1 MKVETKVK
9 LKYETMK
16 KFRITSIA
24 LFFMTTMFYFGCEP
38 QADMPQPEVSI
49 LPERF
54 GVDIPNSLSSEYG
67 VSNGRTAAIDTLKG
81 NEIYSHLNLFISVG
95 EGAAEIVRDI
105 IRGIAI
111 YRINKPMSLSFEG
124 DDDGRTK
131 NLVVKENPTF
141 DGENWEFMLTITDA
155 ASEAEL
161 DEGKGLQ
168 IFWNRYP
175 IRGIA
180 ILKPYN
186 IDRNEDHEFD
196 QAVFRIDY
204 SEGGEHGYENHMIVS
219 IADLPVA
226 DPLDEPY
233 SMNALKMFAGKQGDI
248 IDVYGNSNH
257 PNATF
262 IAGNA
267 GFNWAFVASGSE
279 SADIGVAEVGL
290 PPSNLDE
297 PSKETLLDYYSIKN
311 VITREI
317 YEVWPNIDQKSVDAF
332 LFNTG
337 APGYFDN
344 HGFVSGGDSPGEQY
358 NDLEFRLSLLS
369 PYNPKEITNLE
380 IAFK

>member
-1 MKVETKVK
+1 
-9 LKYETMK
+9 MK

-24 LFFMTTMFYFGCEP
+24 SFFMISIFYFGCEP
-38 QADMPQPEVSI
+38 QTDMPSPEGSI

-67 VSNGRTAAIDTLKG
+67 VSNGRTSAIDTLKG
-81 NEIYSHLNLFISVG
+81 NEIYSHLNLFINVG
-95 EGAAEIVRDI
+95 EEAAEIVGDI

-111 YRINKPMSLSFEG
+111 YQINKPMSLSFES
-124 DDDGRTK
+124 DEDGRTK
-131 NLVVKENPTF
+131 NLVVKENPSF
-141 DGENWEFMLTITDA
+141 DGETWEFMLTITDA
-155 ASEAEL
+155 ASESEL

-175 IRGIA
+175 IKGVA

-186 IDRNEDHEFD
+186 IDRDENYEFEE
-196 QAVFRIDY
+196 AIFRIDY
-204 SEGGEHGYENHMIVS
+204 SETGEHGYENSMIVS
-219 IADLPVA
+219 IANLPVA

-233 SMNALKMFAGKQGDI
+233 SMKTLKMFAGKDGDK

-262 IAGNA
+262 LAGNT

-279 SADIGVAEVGL
+279 SSDIGVAEVGL

-311 VITREI
+311 VLSREI
-317 YEVWPNIDQKSVDAF
+317 YEVWPNINQESVDAF

-344 HGFVSGGDSPGEQY
+344 HGFISGGDSPGEAY

-369 PYNPKEITNLE
+369 PYNPKDISNLE

>member
-1 MKVETKVK
+1 
-9 LKYETMK
+9 MK

-24 LFFMTTMFYFGCEP
+24 LFLMTSIFYFGCEP
-38 QADMPQPEVSI
+38 QADMPKPEASI

-54 GVDIPNSLSSEYG
+54 GVDIPSSLSSKYS

-81 NEIYSHLNLFISVG
+81 NEIYSHLNLFINVG
-95 EGAAEIVRDI
+95 EEAAEIVGDI

-111 YRINKPMSLSFEG
+111 YRINKPMSLSFES
-124 DDDGRTK
+124 DEDGRAK
-131 NLVVKENPTF
+131 NLVVEENPTF

-155 ASEAEL
+155 ASESEL
-161 DEGKGLQ
+161 DGGKGLQ
-168 IFWNRYP
+168 IFWNRHP
-175 IRGIA
+175 IKGIA

-186 IDRNEDHEFD
+186 INRSEHYEFED
-196 QAVFRIDY
+196 AIFRIDY

-219 IADLPVA
+219 IANLPVA

-233 SMNALKMFAGKQGDI
+233 SMNTLKMFAGKEGDI

-317 YEVWPNIDQKSVDAF
+317 YEVWPNIDQESVDAF

-344 HGFVSGGDSPGEQY
+344 HGFVSGGDSPGEAY
-358 NDLEFRLSLLS
+358 NELEFRLNLLS
-369 PYNPKEITNLE
+369 PYNPKEISNLA
-380 IAFK
+380 ITFK